1 MQTNTDKKSSLK
13 KYKIVLPISGI
24 VIGILLVILFFAT
37 KLTGILFLVGLL
49 MVVFGAIFLKKW
61 WGSIGDDES
70 RVIITDK
77 GKVPDRAICL
87 NIYPDKVLFEE
98 TPDPKGQPWKCE
110 NDGKYY
116 CIHIEDQETKGLI
129 EFKLPDQAYLDPQ
142 LLATR
147 VLELPAHRRIFRRKQ
162 TLLQQLSPMM
172 AALGVVIMWIIIITT
187 T

>member
-1 MQTNTDKKSSLK
+1 MQIDDKNKTNLR
-13 KYKIVLPISGI
+13 KYRIILPVSAIILGVLLIVLFFTAKLSGI
-24 VIGILLVILFFAT
+24 LFVVAILLITVGGILL
-37 KLTGILFLVGLL
+37 KR
-49 MVVFGAIFLKKW
+49 W
-61 WGSIGDDES
+61 WGTVGEDED

-77 GKVPDRAICL
+77 KVTKSANSL
-87 NIYPDKVLFEE
+87 NIYPDKILFEMVDK
-98 TPDPKGQPWKCE
+98 PQGQPWKCE
-110 NDGKYY
+110 NDGKSYF
-116 CIHIEDQETKGLI
+116 IHIWNEEQEELI